1 MKAHLLPLHLY
12 YDIFPKILEDLHTPL
27 FQQHLLSFVEIFAP
41 LPKELD
47 GVSIAETFT
56 LGDASEVK
64 RPGGALIFHFP
75 WYNGEPESSIR
86 RGDFKLLKNL
96 DTQAVA
102 LYKLSADLSEKND
115 LKSYYPEMAAS
126 LEQQMIEYLDSVGA
140 EEVNQLRAGFLKN
153 IEGEW
158 LTKAEARVDSSRI
171 AAAAGNTQ
179 AQQQLAEAEKYIKW
193 LKQEAIFTRERM
205 AMSEGSK

>member
-1 MKAHLLPLHLY
+1 M
-12 YDIFPKILEDLHTPL
+12 
-27 FQQHLLSFVEIFAP
+27 
-41 LPKELD
+41 
-47 GVSIAETFT
+47 
-56 LGDASEVK
+56 
-64 RPGGALIFHFP
+64 
-75 WYNGEPESSIR
+75 
-86 RGDFKLLKNL
+86 
-96 DTQAVA
+96 
-102 LYKLSADLSEKND
+102 
-115 LKSYYPEMAAS
+115 M
-126 LEQQMIEYLDSVGA
+126 EYLDSVGA

-158 LTKAEARVDSSRI
+158 LTKAEARAASSRI